1 MAPGLDRTSEFL
13 SKHSDIVL
21 AVGVMGVLVTLI
33 IPLPT
38 PVLDVLLA
46 VNIAYMVL
54 LMMVVLSVNSP
65 LELSTFPSLLL
76 IGTLFRLALNVASTR
91 LILLDGYAGRI
102 IEGFGQFVVGG
113 QMVVGLIIFLI
124 IIVIQF
130 IVITKGAERISEVA
144 ARFTLDAMPGKQ
156 MSIDADL
163 SAGLIDEHEARRRRQ
178 TIMKEADFYG
188 AMDGASK
195 FIRGDA
201 IAGVVIV
208 LINIIGGVILG
219 LTRGMSVPQA
229 LKTYSLLTVGDGLV
243 TQIPAVVISTAAGI
257 LVTKAASEQALSR
270 ELSGQMFRNHR
281 AVGIAAGITFAFMLL
296 PGLPAMPFLV
306 LGLVLT
312 GITLSRRNS
321 LAVQKAKPKVEEGDA
336 SRQAAGEEDVIRQL
350 LQPDRVSVE
359 VGYGLIQL
367 IDPQKGGT
375 LLDRI
380 KALRKKFAREL
391 GVVMP
396 KVHIVDNVELE
407 TNSYR
412 IKLAGHKVAEGVI
425 YPGYLMAMK
434 PEGDVKGLQGIK
446 AKEPSFGLSV
456 VWIRRADK
464 ETAEAKAF
472 TVVDPDSVFIT
483 HLSEV
488 LRRHAHE
495 ILSRQDVQQL
505 VENVK
510 KTNPTVV
517 SELIPDVLSL
527 GQVQQV
533 MENLLAEGVPV
544 NNLSQILEQLGV
556 YARQVKDPAA
566 LTELARKSL
575 GRAICAKFADASGRM
590 NVLSLDPHL
599 EEEIRAA
606 LEKADGEV
614 RVSLT
619 PTRLRQIIAGIS
631 EQAQSAFRAGS
642 ETVIL
647 TDAQIRPYVR
657 GIVSRVFPDVPV
669 ISYDE
674 IAEGVQVNNVGVI
687 TPLERQF
694 APAAAAASK
703 ATPATVARKV

>member
-1 MAPGLDRTSEFL
+1 MS
-13 SKHSDIVL
+13 
-21 AVGVMGVLVTLI
+21 
-33 IPLPT
+33 
-38 PVLDVLLA
+38 
-46 VNIAYMVL
+46 YMLL
-54 LMMVVLSVNSP
+54 LMMVVLSVKSP

-91 LILLDGYAGRI
+91 LILLNAYAGRI
-102 IEGFGQFVVGG
+102 IESFGQFVVGG

-130 IVITKGAERISEVA
+130 IVITKGMERISEVA

-163 SAGLIDEHEARRRRQ
+163 SAGLIDEHEARRRRES
-178 TIMKEADFYG
+178 IMREADFYG

-195 FIRGDA
+195 FVRGDA
-201 IAGVVIV
+201 IAGIVIV
-208 LINIIGGVILG
+208 LINIIGGIIIG
-219 LTRGMSVPQA
+219 LTRGMDVAQA

-243 TQIPAVVISTAAGI
+243 SQIPAVVISTAAGI
-257 LVTKAASEQALSR
+257 LVTKTASDQGLSR
-270 ELSGQMFRNHR
+270 ELGGQMFRNHR
-281 AVGIAAGITFAFMLL
+281 AIGTAAAVVFGFMLM
-296 PGLPAMPFLV
+296 PGLPAVPFGL
-306 LGLVLT
+306 LGLLLT
-312 GITLSRRNS
+312 GVALSRRKA
-321 LAVQKAKPKVEEGDA
+321 AVLQQAAPPESKEAEA
-336 SRQAAGEEDVIRQL
+336 TRQAAGEEDLIRQL
-350 LQPDRVSVE
+350 LQPDRISVE

-375 LLDRI
+375 LLERI

-391 GVVMP
+391 GTVMP

-412 IKLAGHKVAEGVI
+412 IKLAGHKVAEGII

-434 PEGDVKGLQGIK
+434 PEGEVKGLQGIK
-446 AKEPSFGLSV
+446 AVEPSFGLSV
-456 VWIRRADK
+456 VWIRRSDK
-464 ETAEAKAF
+464 ETAEARGF

-495 ILSRQDVQQL
+495 ILNRQDVQQL

-517 SELIPDVLSL
+517 AELVPDVLSL
-527 GQVQQV
+527 CQVQQV
-533 MENLLAEGVPV
+533 LQNLLAEGVPV
-544 NNLSQILEQLGV
+544 NNLAHIMEQLGV
-556 YARQVKDPAA
+556 YGRQVKDARS
-566 LTELARKSL
+566 LTELVRKSL
-575 GRAICAKFADASGRM
+575 GRAICARFADASGRM

-599 EEEIRAA
+599 EEEIRSS
-606 LEKADGEV
+606 LEKVDGEM
-614 RVSLT
+614 RINLA
-619 PTRLRQIIAGIS
+619 PNRLRQIIAGIGD
-631 EQAQSAFRAGS
+631 QAQAAFRAGA

-657 GIVSRVFPDVPV
+657 GILTRVFPDVPV
-669 ISYDE
+669 VSYEE
-674 IAEGVQVNNVGVI
+674 IAEGVQVSNAGVI

-694 APAAAAASK
+694 AAASPAAG
-703 ATPATVARKV
+703 KV

>member
-1 MAPGLDRTSEFL
+1 MMPAFQRTSSLL
-13 SKHSDIVL
+13 SKHSDVVL
-21 AVGVMGVLVTLI
+21 AVGVMGVLITLI

-38 PVLDVLLA
+38 PILDVLLA
-46 VNIAYMVL
+46 FNIAYML
-54 LMMVVLSVNSP
+54 LLLMVVLSVNTP

-91 LILLDGYAGRI
+91 LILLNAFAGRI
-102 IEGFGQFVVGG
+102 IEAFGQFVVGG
-113 QMVVGLIIFLI
+113 QVVVGLIIFLI

-163 SAGLIDEHEARRRRQ
+163 SAGLIDEGVARRRREE
-178 TIMKEADFYG
+178 IVREADFYG

-195 FIRGDA
+195 FVRGDA
-201 IAGVVIV
+201 IAGIVIV
-208 LINIIGGVILG
+208 LINIIGGVVIG
-219 LTRGMSVPQA
+219 LTKGMSVGEA
-229 LKTYSLLTVGDGLV
+229 LRTYSLLTVGDGLV
-243 TQIPAVVISTAAGI
+243 SQIPAVVMSTAAGI
-257 LVTKAASEQALSR
+257 LVTKTASQQGLSR
-270 ELSGQMFRNHR
+270 ELGGQMFRNHR
-281 AVGIAAGITFAFMLL
+281 AIGIAAAITFGFMLM
-296 PGLPAMPFLV
+296 PALPAVPFLV

-312 GITLSRRNS
+312 GIALSRRGA
-321 LAVQKAKPKVEEGDA
+321 LAQ
-336 SRQAAGEEDVIRQL
+336 RQAGPKEEDEEKDAARRSAAEEDVIRQL
-350 LQPDRVSVE
+350 LEPDRVAVE

-367 IDPQKGGT
+367 IDPKKGGT

-391 GVVMP
+391 GIVIP

-412 IKLAGHKVAEGVI
+412 IKLAGHTVAEGTI

-434 PEGDVKGLQGIK
+434 PEGEVKGLQGIK
-446 AKEPSFGLSV
+446 AVEPSFGLSV

-464 ETAEAKAF
+464 EAAEARGF
-472 TVVDPDSVFIT
+472 TIVDPDSVFIT

-495 ILSRQDVQQL
+495 ILNRQDVQQL
-505 VENVK
+505 LENVK
-510 KTNPTVV
+510 KTNPTIV

-533 MENLLAEGVPV
+533 MQSLLAEGVPV
-544 NNLSQILEQLGV
+544 NNLSHILEQLGV
-556 YARQVKDPAA
+556 YAPQVKDPMT

-575 GRAICAKFADASGRM
+575 GRAICAKFSDAQGRM
-590 NVLSLDPHL
+590 NALSLDPHL
-599 EEEIRAA
+599 EEEIREA
-606 LEKADGEV
+606 LERTEGEV
-614 RVSLT
+614 RLNLPPS
-619 PTRLRQIIAGIS
+619 RLRQIIAGIS
-631 EQAQSAFRAGS
+631 EQAQAAFRVGS

-647 TDAQIRPYVR
+647 TDTQIRPYVR
-657 GIVSRVFPDVPV
+657 SIVSRVFPDVPV

-674 IAEGVQVNNVGVI
+674 IADGVQVTNVGVI
-687 TPLERQF
+687 TALDRQF
-694 APAAAAASK
+694 TTAAS
-703 ATPATVARKV
+703 AAGVDA